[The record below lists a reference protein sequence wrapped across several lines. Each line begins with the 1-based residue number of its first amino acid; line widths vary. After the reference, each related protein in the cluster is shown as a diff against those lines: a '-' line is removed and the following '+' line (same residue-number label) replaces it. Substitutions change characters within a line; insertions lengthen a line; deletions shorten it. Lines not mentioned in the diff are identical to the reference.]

1 MNAHITTRRVV
12 LFDLDGTL
20 VDSLPDLT
28 AAVNRTLGS
37 TLTKAEVRPM
47 VGDGAA
53 ALIRR
58 ALAHLGHEDPT
69 ALPRFLADYE
79 ANAVGQ
85 TQPFAGII
93 PALDALAVAGWKM
106 AVCTNK
112 PEGAARVLLAG
123 LGLASRFAAIGGG
136 DSFPVRKP
144 DPAHLRETLRAAG
157 GGRAVMVG
165 DHRNDV
171 QAASAAGIPSVFV
184 DWGYGTPEMGETAT
198 ARIATPAGLAAAL
211 DALISS

>member
-1 MNAHITTRRVV
+1 MNRAI

-37 TLTKAEVRPM
+37 GLTAAEVRPM

-58 ALAHLGHEDPT
+58 AMAHLGREDAT

-85 TQPFAGII
+85 TRPFPGIVA
-93 PALDALAVAGWKM
+93 ALDALASAGWKM

-123 LGLASRFAAIGGG
+123 LGLAARFAAIGGG

-171 QAASAAGIPSVFV
+171 LAASGAGIPSVFAE
-184 DWGYGTPEMGETAT
+184 WGYGTPEMGEAAT
-198 ARIATPAGLAAAL
+198 ARIATPAALPATL
-211 DALISS
+211 DALVPA